1 MSQTVTTKE
10 ICKQLGIDVAT
21 LKRAVRDGCPVAKRS
36 RGKVSS
42 KYNPTRVTAWFL
54 SHGKNP
60 KGVEGAAIKE
70 SMQDTQEQRPGPSV
84 SPQTPDR
91 PDAGVISSLGLLGCL
106 ERVRQQERALH
117 GTLINAIRA
126 GATPG
131 EIGAINRIITAK
143 AAELRQ
149 LELAALEYQRKT
161 GELVNAADVQRR
173 FVELASGTRERVM
186 AVPNTIT
193 PSLRPFLKDA
203 DDAGK
208 VKDLI
213 DDAIRHALTALP
225 QTLPQGGK

>member
-42 KYNPTRVTAWFL
+42 RYNPTRVTAWFL

-70 SMQDTQEQRPGPSV
+70 SMQNTPERHQEPSV
-84 SPQTPDR
+84 APQTPDR

-117 GTLINAIRA
+117 GTLINAIGRGNA
-126 GATPG
+126 RRRGDQ
-131 EIGAINRIITAK
+131 RISAK
-143 AAELRQ
+143 AAELQQ
-149 LELAALEYQRKT
+149 LELLHWDISRA
-161 GELVNAADVQRR
+161 GELQCGV
-173 FVELASGTRERVM
+173 FS
-186 AVPNTIT
+186 
-193 PSLRPFLKDA
+193 
-203 DDAGK
+203 AG
-208 VKDLI
+208 LC
-213 DDAIRHALTALP
+213 L
-225 QTLPQGGK
+225 

>member
-1 MSQTVTTKE
+1 MRKTVTTKE
-10 ICKQLGIDVAT
+10 ICNQLGIDVAT

-42 KYNPTRVTAWFL
+42 RYNATRVKAWFL

-60 KGVEGAAIKE
+60 KGVEGDAIKE
-70 SMQDTQEQRPGPSV
+70 SLQGQPETQSTPQADGKPDT
-84 SPQTPDR
+84 
-91 PDAGVISSLGLLGCL
+91 GVISRLGLLGCL

-117 GTLINAIRA
+117 GTLVNAIRA
-126 GATPG
+126 RAMPG

-161 GELVNAADVQRR
+161 NELVNAVDVQRQ

-186 AVPNTIT
+186 AVPNIVT
-193 PSLRPFLKDA
+193 PSLRPYLKDA
-203 DDAGK
+203 DHAGK

-213 DDAIRHALTALP
+213 DDALRHALTALP
-225 QTLPQGGK
+225 KTLPEGK

>member
-1 MSQTVTTKE
+1 MSKTVTTKE
-10 ICKQLGIDVAT
+10 ICKQLGISVAT

-42 KYNPTRVTAWFL
+42 RYNPTRVTAWFL
-54 SHGKNP
+54 AHGKNP
-60 KGVEGAAIKE
+60 KGIEGAAIKE
-70 SMQDTQEQRPGPSV
+70 SMQNTPERRQEPSV
-84 SPQTPDR
+84 APQTPDR

-186 AVPNTIT
+186 AVPNNLM
-193 PSLRPFLKDA
+193 PVLRPFLKDP

-208 VKDLI
+208 VKDAI

>member
-1 MSQTVTTKE
+1 MRKTVTTKE
-10 ICKQLGIDVAT
+10 ICGQLGINVAT

-36 RGKVSS
+36 RGKVPSR
-42 KYNPTRVTAWFL
+42 YNPTRVTAWFL

-60 KGVEGAAIKE
+60 KGIEGAAMKE
-70 SMQDTQEQRPGPSV
+70 SMKDTPEQS
-84 SPQTPDR
+84 QTLPASDK
-91 PDAGVISSLGLLGCL
+91 PDAGVIRSLGLLGCL

-126 GATPG
+126 GVTPG
-131 EIGAINRIITAK
+131 EIGSINRIITAK

-186 AVPNTIT
+186 AIPNVVT

-203 DDAGK
+203 DQAGK

-225 QTLPQGGK
+225 QTLPEGRA